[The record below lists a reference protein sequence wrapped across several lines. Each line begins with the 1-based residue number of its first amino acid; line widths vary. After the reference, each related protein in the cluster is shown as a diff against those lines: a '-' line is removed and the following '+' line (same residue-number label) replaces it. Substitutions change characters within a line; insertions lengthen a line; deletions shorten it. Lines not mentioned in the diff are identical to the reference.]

1 TFDEIKYHYI
11 KITDHYTNIV
21 PLTKEAD
28 KLVDKYV
35 NDILLSEYVYSIFSK
50 LESVKSRLE
59 NDIRRLDTT
68 LMSKRKKYIEEMIPR
83 IREEIKSKLS
93 FMKDLSFDEILEK
106 GTIYGRTINEIIS
119 KLSGLRNEYLKLA
132 DGSFDVSEFYG
143 YLDEKLT
150 EVEEELAEYDLILRT
165 CKMQML
171 SEEAEKLIEE
181 GNVINNEFEQE
192 QTSELVVKGVE
203 YVEKVDEKLI
213 EINALKVTLP
223 KKGVSKEFSAKF
235 RTLLKEFENNKQTLQ
250 TLRDSLKRRA
260 QLLSSQLERIN
271 GIKAIAEGDG
281 EELYEAVKLLKI
293 KRKGTFNLKIRE
305 KELPVFEI
313 SPLGKLKIP
322 LGEELT

>member
-1 TFDEIKYHYI
+1 MIPGTLRPLPKKVKEVKTEADKLLRMAELDLETTKDIYRDSSLYTFDEIKYHYI

-223 KKGVSKEFSAKF
+223 KKGVSKEFSA
-235 RTLLKEFENNKQTLQ
+235 
-250 TLRDSLKRRA
+250 
-260 QLLSSQLERIN
+260 
-271 GIKAIAEGDG
+271 
-281 EELYEAVKLLKI
+281 
-293 KRKGTFNLKIRE
+293 
-305 KELPVFEI
+305 
-313 SPLGKLKIP
+313 
-322 LGEELT
+322 

>member
-1 TFDEIKYHYI
+1 MIPGTLRPLPKKVKEVKTEADKLLRMAELDLETTKDIYRDSSLYTFDEIKYHYI

-171 SEEAEKLIEE
+171 S
-181 GNVINNEFEQE
+181 
-192 QTSELVVKGVE
+192 
-203 YVEKVDEKLI
+203 D
-213 EINALKVTLP
+213 
-223 KKGVSKEFSAKF
+223 
-235 RTLLKEFENNKQTLQ
+235 
-250 TLRDSLKRRA
+250 
-260 QLLSSQLERIN
+260 
-271 GIKAIAEGDG
+271 
-281 EELYEAVKLLKI
+281 
-293 KRKGTFNLKIRE
+293 
-305 KELPVFEI
+305 
-313 SPLGKLKIP
+313 
-322 LGEELT
+322 